1 MARAVRSHRL
11 SLIGVSVLVG
21 SFVNGPL
28 DGQNSIGLT
37 ISLAPIPVQ
46 VTETAGNESSQLN
59 GIALGGR
66 AGVTWRKLRL
76 DVRYLEGGL
85 SSEADGPDEDIV
97 EGELMLGFAPLS
109 WLTLRL
115 GPHIRS
121 FVTSQ
126 GTQRWIFWEG
136 HATGAVELG
145 SPRLLS
151 YLDLWY
157 VFAANVD
164 AVEPF
169 DQGLGIE
176 GGIRLTMDRLPLFA
190 KLAYRID
197 QSSLGDGSRTNTV
210 EHMVFAIGW
219 MLRR

>member
-1 MARAVRSHRL
+1 MRSHRL
-11 SLIGVSVLVG
+11 SLIGASVLVG

-28 DGQNSIGLT
+28 DGQNRIGLT
-37 ISLAPIPVQ
+37 VSLAPMPVQ
-46 VTETAGNESSQLN
+46 VTETAGNESSQLT

-85 SSEADGPDEDIV
+85 SSEADGLDEDIV
-97 EGELMLGFAPLS
+97 EGELMLGFVPLS

-126 GTQRWIFWEG
+126 GTQRWILWEG
-136 HATGAVELG
+136 NAAGAVELG
-145 SPRLLS
+145 SPRLLA
-151 YLDLWY
+151 YFDLWH
-157 VFAANVD
+157 VFAADID

-169 DQGLGIE
+169 DRGNGME
-176 GGIRLTMDRLPLFA
+176 GGIRLTLDRLPFWG

-210 EHMVFAIGW
+210 EQMVFAIGW